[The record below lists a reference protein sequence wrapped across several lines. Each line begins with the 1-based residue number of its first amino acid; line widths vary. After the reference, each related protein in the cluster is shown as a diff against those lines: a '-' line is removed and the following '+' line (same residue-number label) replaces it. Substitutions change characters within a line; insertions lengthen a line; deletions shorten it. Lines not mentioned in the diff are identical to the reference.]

1 MGRPLQLLMLALML
15 STAHAAEQSIEV
27 LHWWTAGGEARAADV
42 LRSHWQALGHRWID
56 AAITGGGGNSAMLVL
71 MHRWAIIPTWIVFI
85 LLGNTS
91 SGGAVSASLLL
102 RVIKLVQT
110 RTGIE
115 HGKAYVMCAVASGAR
130 PHRILFVHIL
140 PNLVWDVLHFIC
152 LSCADMTLSIVSFSF
167 IGLVIAVTGYAG
179 SGPNANLGVARS
191 YSVNYLT
198 GAFVSNVLDGGGLP
212 PSPVTGFV
220 NVTVNGQDVTLPF
233 VIGGPGSQSAFG
245 AVKPTIP
252 INSKRY
258 RTYWYREKDQ

>member
-1 MGRPLQLLMLALML
+1 MAYFGTNQP
-15 STAHAAEQSIEV
+15 QSV
-27 LHWWTAGGEARAADV
+27 
-42 LRSHWQALGHRWID
+42 Q
-56 AAITGGGGNSAMLVL
+56 
-71 MHRWAIIPTWIVFI
+71 
-85 LLGNTS
+85 
-91 SGGAVSASLLL
+91 SG
-102 RVIKLVQT
+102 Q
-110 RTGIE
+110 
-115 HGKAYVMCAVASGAR
+115 C
-130 PHRILFVHIL
+130 
-140 PNLVWDVLHFIC
+140 
-152 LSCADMTLSIVSFSF
+152 
-167 IGLVIAVTGYAG
+167 
-179 SGPNANLGVARS
+179 NANLGVARS